1 MPNGKRMEGISP
13 SGSGVQMAAAHEF
26 EDHASEVQIRLEAP
40 TFAELLEEA
49 GRALAEV
56 LGAPARSNELGPYLS
71 VHLRAPDRSALLVEW
86 LNELIFRAETERQV
100 FTDFR
105 IERVSD
111 QELSAS
117 IRGPEVEL
125 HQTPVKAA
133 TMHGVAILEESGGL
147 RATVVL
153 DV

>member
-1 MPNGKRMEGISP
+1 
-13 SGSGVQMAAAHEF
+13 
-26 EDHASEVQIRLEAP
+26 
-40 TFAELLEEA
+40 
-49 GRALAEV
+49 
-56 LGAPARSNELGPYLS
+56 
-71 VHLRAPDRSALLVEW
+71 LLVEW

-125 HQTPVKAA
+125 NQTPVKAA